1 MDKTKQCS
9 PRNFV
14 IYSNIIQYET
24 KQHFIDFVWEGIR
37 SLAACD
43 IQYRIG
49 LLRQAKGSA

>member
-24 KQHFIDFVWEGIR
+24 KHFIDFVWEGIR